1 MRPKIPMNKAMK
13 LTTVGLAC
21 ALFLLSGCSD
31 RRQTV
36 ERPPLQVGTIVATPI
51 STYRWAETFGQTEGV
66 EEVEVRSQVGGV
78 LRALH
83 FKEGEWVKAG
93 DTLFEIEKE
102 PYEAALI
109 QAQAQAKQAQA
120 NLVKAQRDYRRAS
133 ELIKVNAISRQEF
146 DDAKTSLD
154 VAASELAL
162 AKAQQTN
169 AQINLEH
176 ALVPAPVDGI
186 AGKSEV
192 NVGSLVSAETTLL
205 TSITQPDTLR
215 VAFSVSDSS
224 LAGATLTKDNIV
236 QVYVPGAKTPLIA
249 HLDYIGRQIDADRGT
264 LRLRAVLPKTDQL
277 LPGQYVEVRLML
289 GRLEKVFSLPQGV
302 IRQRP
307 DGTYSVYVLQDGLA
321 REREVTLAHWE
332 GSNWIVTSGLKPGEE
347 VISNQI
353 LRLRD
358 KLKVVKANAQ
368 GVDSQAD
375 AKTPDTT
382 QNAQPKA

>member
-1 MRPKIPMNKAMK
+1 MK

-249 HLDYIGRQIDADRGT
+249 RLDYIGRQIDADRGT

-358 KLKVVKANAQ
+358 KLKVVKVNAQ

-375 AKTPDTT
+375 AITPDTT